1 MSEYAPPPRSGPD
14 TVPGPELGQPQGP
27 PLAGLTVVDLSR
39 VLAGPL
45 ATMLLGDLGAE
56 VIKVQGSGYG
66 VRQANS
72 FKRLTCMFVA
82 M

>member
-39 VLAGPL
+39 VLAGPF

-56 VIKVQGSGYG
+56 VIKSRAPDMVCAKPT
-66 VRQANS
+66 VLN
-72 FKRLTCMFVA
+72 V
-82 M
+82 